1 MVVEMNN
8 AASALLALLLVFA
21 LPATAVVAADT
32 ANTSAETNARTVAAS
47 DPITAENTT
56 NRLSLDGEIRSS
68 YTPANPDL
76 GTTLARQDRAMRTEY
91 NTYRFETKFENGT
104 DEERDELV
112 ETEHEWIRE
121 QVSGLNER
129 ERTAVSAHANG
140 TLPDDEFLHRL
151 VLISSE
157 AAELETHLNTLD
169 DHASIEEKPEEAA
182 LDMHQSPVRDRI
194 ATFMSGERSSA
205 RSADTLL
212 IQTTE
217 TGMAISMTGR
227 IENVRE
233 VSQYSNRDTTVPNQ
247 FDSYSSAH
255 DHVTTLYPWT
265 FGEASTGFEA
275 LDLTEDQLY
284 GFTVP
289 HEQGV
294 LTIYLDGGTGA
305 IFHETQVLQQDQL
318 PIEQYGETW
327 TNDSVELAINR
338 TPANGPI
345 EVKTTNVETG
355 NPIRATVLVDGTV
368 VGKTGQSGTLWVSP
382 PQHDYEITV
391 QTSETTVDG
400 SISADPVSNE
410 SSP

>member
-56 NRLSLDGEIRSS
+56 NRLQLDGEIRSS
-68 YTPANPDL
+68 HTPANPDL

-91 NTYRFETKFENGT
+91 NAYRFETEFENGT

-121 QVSGLNER
+121 RVSDLNER

-140 TLPDDEFLHRL
+140 TLSDDEFLHRL
-151 VLISSE
+151 VLISNE

-194 ATFMSGERSSA
+194 AAFMSGERSSA

-247 FDSYSSAH
+247 FDSFSSAH

-275 LDLTEDQLY
+275 LDLTENQLY

-289 HEQGV
+289 HEHGV

-305 IFHETQVLQQDQL
+305 IFHETQVLQQNQL
-318 PIEQYGETW
+318 PIERYGETW

-345 EVKTTNVETG
+345 EVTTTDVETG
-355 NPIRATVLVDGTV
+355 DPIRATILVDGTV
-368 VGKTGQSGTLWVSP
+368 VGETGQSGTLWVSP
-382 PQHDYEITV
+382 PQHDYEITA
-391 QTSETTVDG
+391 QTSETTVNG
-400 SISADPVSNE
+400 SVSADPVSDE